1 VRGLIQFEDWK
12 DSDTVSMPAP
22 STAKSTELSSGN
34 REDLKS
40 SNSRRIAQQQD
51 SDDSDFDE
59 SKFQR
64 LSDSITRKAKE
75 MTQKEG
81 HLESFFD
88 EKPSQIVWERS
99 TLTTGYHRF
108 EDV

>member
-1 VRGLIQFEDWK
+1 
-12 DSDTVSMPAP
+12 MPAP
-22 STAKSTELSSGN
+22 STAKSTMLSSGN
-34 REDLKS
+34 KEDLKS
-40 SNSRRIAQQQD
+40 STSRRISGQQD
-51 SDDSDFDE
+51 SDDSDLDE

-81 HLESFFD
+81 YIESFFD

>member
-1 VRGLIQFEDWK
+1 
-12 DSDTVSMPAP
+12 
-22 STAKSTELSSGN
+22 
-34 REDLKS
+34 
-40 SNSRRIAQQQD
+40 
-51 SDDSDFDE
+51 
-59 SKFQR
+59 

-81 HLESFFD
+81 YIESFFD

>member
-1 VRGLIQFEDWK
+1 
-12 DSDTVSMPAP
+12 MP
-22 STAKSTELSSGN
+22 K
-34 REDLKS
+34 
-40 SNSRRIAQQQD
+40 RIGRLD
-51 SDDSDFDE
+51 ESDDSDIDD

-64 LSDSITRKAKE
+64 LSNSITRRAQE
-75 MTQKEG
+75 MAQKEG
-81 HLESFFD
+81 RVESFLD